1 MANTS
6 MPFHPFRKLKAV
18 DNLNSTLFVPLET
31 ETIYMARKMSQS
43 ATTLIFTILSQFC
56 YITSLEI
63 KWWIYNSTT
72 RESPR
77 CKVVKIGVILNF
89 ETEKIFLAKEKN
101 CYSNK
106 LVLKFCFQNYTLLLV
121 SENMILIIS

>member
-43 ATTLIFTILSQFC
+43 ATTFIFTILSQFC

-63 KWWIYNSTT
+63 KWWIYDSTA

-89 ETEKIFLAKEKN
+89 ETEKIFLAKEK
-101 CYSNK
+101 K
-106 LVLKFCFQNYTLLLV
+106 LL
-121 SENMILIIS
+121 E